1 MSIVDVRVP
10 LVNANEDIVEVLRWT
25 VDDGEQVEAGQ
36 SIVDLGTTKAA
47 VSVES
52 PSVGFLVHV
61 QESGAMV
68 PVHGVLARV
77 VSTREE
83 IDAARTAPVSGGSS
97 VASAAAGGPAR
108 LSKAAQA
115 MAAEAGIDTASMAG
129 LVTARQLRE
138 RQGLVR
144 VEPLDRV
151 KRAEVGALWRAR
163 EVLDSSVSIQLPVG
177 ARVESLLPLLVCEVA
192 QLLADYPVLNGYY
205 IGDAI
210 ELRSQVD
217 LGIALDLGR
226 GLRVVTVQEAEQA
239 TPADVELQLYDFTDR
254 YLSDTLTPED
264 ITPATFTITD
274 LSALGA
280 SAMAPLIGEWQ
291 AAILAVTGGTAEAGT
306 PITLTLVFDHR
317 VSNGR
322 TAAMFLSDLR
332 DRVMPQAVIDAPAPA
347 APVAA
352 VEAAPVYVEAPPAVD
367 SRRCDRCGTDV
378 AVYYDKYPRDAFM
391 QVWMRPDGTLA
402 LMCHIC
408 NSGAF

>member
-10 LVNANEDIVEVLRWT
+10 LVNANEDIVEVLRWS
-25 VDDGEQVEAGQ
+25 VEDGEQVEAGQ

-47 VSVES
+47 VTVES
-52 PSVGFLVHV
+52 PSAGFLVHV

-68 PVHGVLARV
+68 PVHGVLARL
-77 VSTREE
+77 VSTKDE
-83 IDAARTAPVSGGSS
+83 IEAARTAPVTGAPR
-97 VASAAAGGPAR
+97 ASAAVAAGGPAR

-144 VEPLDRV
+144 LEPLDRV

-163 EVLDSSVSIQLPVG
+163 EVLDSSVSMQLPVG

-192 QLLADYPVLNGYY
+192 QLLADYPVLNGCY

-210 ELRSQVD
+210 ELRSEAD
-217 LGIALDLGR
+217 IGIALDLGR
-226 GLRVVTVQEAEQA
+226 GLRVVTVQEAGQA

-264 ITPATFTITD
+264 IAPATFTITD

-280 SAMAPLIGEWQ
+280 TAMKPLIGEAQ
-291 AAILAVTGGTAEAGT
+291 AAILAVTGGTTEAGT

-332 DRVMPQAVIDAPAPA
+332 DRLMPHAVVEAPL
-347 APVAA
+347 VAA
-352 VEAAPVYVEAPPAVD
+352 EAAPVYVEAPPPVD